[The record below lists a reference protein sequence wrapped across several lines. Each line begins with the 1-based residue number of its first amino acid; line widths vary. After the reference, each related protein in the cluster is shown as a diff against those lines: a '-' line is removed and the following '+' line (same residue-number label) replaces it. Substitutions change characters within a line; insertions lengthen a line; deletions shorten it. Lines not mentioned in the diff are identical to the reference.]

1 MDFGVITALLFNL
14 NDRYTPSLRERR
26 TKGYWVQHGHGTRH
40 KENIRSQQW
49 LWFYISLIMT
59 LYYKTRQILL
69 QNVTTILLK
78 NATKVYTKMRQF
90 FLSQNA
96 TVSLQNPIFITKC
109 LGTETKHCFFIWV
122 FFHKHSRFA
131 GQQGKDEAISLTPLY
146 HFHLLHIHLDITGV
160 ITAESSSLHVAGSRT
175 WTEKLDTLIHGH
187 GCIDYIECNFTDS
200 FDTFNTE
207 KDSADTDNESDNE
220 EVLSKNKQ
228 TKN

>member
-1 MDFGVITALLFNL
+1 MWLLLCYLTSTTGIHLPSEKEGLKGIGCSMAMALDTKKTFRVNSGYGFIFRLLWHFITKR
-14 NDRYTPSLRERR
+14 DRY
-26 TKGYWVQHGHGTRH
+26 
-40 KENIRSQQW
+40 
-49 LWFYISLIMT
+49 
-59 LYYKTRQILL
+59 YYKTWQLFHWKMRQKFIPKC
-69 QNVTTILLK
+69 VSFF
-78 NATKVYTKMRQF
+78 YHKMRQF
-90 FLSQNA
+90 HYKIRFLLRNA
-96 TVSLQNPIFITKC
+96 SAQRRNIV
-109 LGTETKHCFFIWV
+109 FFIWV

-146 HFHLLHIHLDITGV
+146 HFHLLHRHLDITGV

-175 WTEKLDTLIHGH
+175 WTEKPDTLIHGH

>member
-1 MDFGVITALLFNL
+1 MV
-14 NDRYTPSLRERR
+14 
-26 TKGYWVQHGHGTRH
+26 
-40 KENIRSQQW
+40 
-49 LWFYISLIMT
+49 
-59 LYYKTRQILL
+59 LYFAYYDTLL
-69 QNVTTILLK
+69 QNATDIITKRDNYFIEKCDKSLYQ
-78 NATKVYTKMRQF
+78 NASV

-146 HFHLLHIHLDITGV
+146 HFHLLHRHLDITRV

-175 WTEKLDTLIHGH
+175 WTEKPDTLIHGH

-220 EVLSKNKQ
+220 EVLSKKKQ

>member
-26 TKGYWVQHGHGTRH
+26 TKGHWVQHGHGTRH
-40 KENIRSQQW
+40 KENIQSQQW

-69 QNVTTILLK
+69 QNVTTISLK

-109 LGTETKHCFFIWV
+109 LGTEAKHCFFYLSFLSQTFTI
-122 FFHKHSRFA
+122 RRTA
-131 GQQGKDEAISLTPLY
+131 GEGRGYFLN
-146 HFHLLHIHLDITGV
+146 
-160 ITAESSSLHVAGSRT
+160 SSLPLPLAPQTLRHYWGDYCRELISTRSWQPDLNREAWYIDT
-175 WTEKLDTLIHGH
+175 WTWMHWLYWMQL
-187 GCIDYIECNFTDS
+187 YRFVWY
-200 FDTFNTE
+200 F
-207 KDSADTDNESDNE
+207 
-220 EVLSKNKQ
+220 
-228 TKN
+228 